1 MKVAFAQLNYTI
13 GDFEGNSAK
22 IIQHIEKAKNDG
34 ADLVV
39 FSELSVTGY
48 YPHDLLEKKE
58 FIQKAENA
66 EYGTHDLEEYE
77 GKVSAEEIDKVVAK
91 IIEKYHTCGYC
102 KLTFDATKSFVCP
115 RCAKTN

>member
-13 GDFEGNSAK
+13 GDFQGNADK
-22 IIQHIEKAKNDG
+22 IIHHIDKARNEG

-58 FIQKAENA
+58 FIAKAA
-66 EYGTHDLEEYE
+66 ETVE
-77 GKVSAEEIDKVVAK
+77 KIAK
-91 IIEKYHTCGYC
+91 EC
-102 KLTFDATKSFVCP
+102 KGIFFQTE
-115 RCAKTN
+115 